1 MITVSDPPTHDPDRL
16 FARARAG
23 DDSAWGELFH
33 ACYPKVIRAIRWKLK
48 NPSLRKIYDSTD
60 FASEVM
66 KSLAANAGR
75 LDFESMGALVA
86 FLEKVAEQKV
96 IDEYRRAYSK
106 KRDVSRHS
114 SLDAAGPDA
123 AVPSAAHTA
132 SKFAQA
138 DETWDRLLAGQDET
152 KRRMIGLKRQGDTIA
167 EIAVKVGWNI
177 RKVQRF
183 FQGLQD
189 AYEQSRG
196 RDD

>member
-1 MITVSDPPTHDPDRL
+1 MRLVSDPPTHDPDRL
-16 FARARAG
+16 FARARGG

-33 ACYPKVIRAIRWKLK
+33 VCYPKVIRVIRWKLK

-75 LDFESMGALVA
+75 LDFPSMGALIA
-86 FLEKVAEQKV
+86 FLEEVAEQKV
-96 IDEYRRAYSK
+96 IDEYRRAHSK
-106 KRDVSRHS
+106 KRDVGRQS

-123 AVPSAAHTA
+123 AGPSPAHTA

-152 KRRMIGLKRQGDTIA
+152 KRLMIGLKRQGD
-167 EIAVKVGWNI
+167 
-177 RKVQRF
+177 
-183 FQGLQD
+183 
-189 AYEQSRG
+189 
-196 RDD
+196 

>member
-1 MITVSDPPTHDPDRL
+1 MTFGSDPPTHDPDRL

-23 DDSAWGELFH
+23 DDSAWGELFQV
-33 ACYPKVIRAIRWKLK
+33 CYPKVIRVVRRKL
-48 NPSLRKIYDSTD
+48 NNAAMGKIYDSTD

-75 LDFESMGALVA
+75 LDFPSMGALMA
-86 FLEKVAEQKV
+86 FLVEVAEQKV
-96 IDEYRRAYSK
+96 VDEYRRAHSK
-106 KRDVSRHS
+106 KRDVKRLS
-114 SLDAAGPDA
+114 SLDAAGPGA
-123 AVPSAAHTA
+123 VVPSGAPTA

-138 DETWDRLLAGQDET
+138 EEAWDRLLAGQDGT
-152 KRRMIGLKRQGDTIA
+152 KRWMIELKREGYSVA

-183 FQGLQD
+183 FQDLHD
-189 AYEQSRG
+189 AYEQRRG